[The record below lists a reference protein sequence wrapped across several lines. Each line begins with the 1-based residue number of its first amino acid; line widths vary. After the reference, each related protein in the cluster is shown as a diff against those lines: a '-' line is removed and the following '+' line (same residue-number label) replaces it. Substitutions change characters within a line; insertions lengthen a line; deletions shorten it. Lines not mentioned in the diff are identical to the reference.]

1 MTVTDEASPRNGAV
15 VHSQRTANPD
25 AAITAAAP
33 SVETHGVSRSENGP
47 GRRRRRA
54 PRLGSAMGAGQHLD
68 RDAVMAEADKAAK
81 QAERFFSWWLVV
93 ATAISI
99 VANVAH
105 AWLNAP
111 ADIRLGAAIASL
123 VPPVVLLV
131 QTHAVFKLIKARRFG
146 FAFFISLVVTVLIA
160 AGAFWLSY
168 ESIRVLVIR
177 LGTSPDRAGLWPAI
191 IDLSIVGATVALYA
205 LTRHRPKALPEVGAE
220 PEVRDGGEI
229 SENPSVGID
238 LSSMSLTERVMMWDR
253 AASVVK
259 ERNPDVRAITERST
273 SQIADIL
280 RLTHDERVNQRT
292 IAETLAL
299 NDRVVRTIQRAG
311 QDVLGRT
318 DPTALQLD

>member
-1 MTVTDEASPRNGAV
+1 MTVTDAAPPRNGAV
-15 VHSQRTANPD
+15 VHSQPTANPD
-25 AAITAAAP
+25 AAITTAAA
-33 SVETHGVSRSENGP
+33 SADISGASRSESGP
-47 GRRRRRA
+47 GRRRRGA
-54 PRLGSAMGAGQHLD
+54 PRLGSAMSAGQHLD

-81 QAERFFSWWLVV
+81 QAERFYSRWLVV

-105 AWLNAP
+105 AWLTAP

-205 LTRHRPKALPEVGAE
+205 LTRQRPKALPEVEAG
-220 PEVRDGGEI
+220 PEVRGGEI

-238 LSSMSLTERVMMWDR
+238 LKSLSLTERVMMWDR

-280 RLTHDERVNQRT
+280 RLTHDERANQRT
-292 IAETLAL
+292 IAEAL
-299 NDRVVRTIQRAG
+299 GLTDRVVRTIQRAG